1 MHLFVFL
8 LKQQMLKQLISMY
21 NELLG

>member
-1 MHLFVFL
+1 MHVFVFL